1 MRPEFPNVCVI
12 GLGYIGLPTAALIA
26 GRGLKVTGV
35 DINPAIVETVNEGR
49 IHIVETDLDDMVR
62 KAVRSGR
69 LKANSKP
76 EAADVFI
83 IAVPTPL
90 SRENKPVVDYVFAA
104 AHALAPHLKSGDLV
118 ILESTSP
125 VGTTEAVAEL
135 LASHRPDLRFPTA
148 DARNGEPDINI
159 AYCPERVLPGRIL
172 KELVENDRCIGGINA
187 GCSARARR
195 FYELFV
201 RGVCIETSART
212 AEMVKLTE
220 NAFRDVNIAFANEL
234 SLVCDRLDINVWE
247 LIELANLHP
256 RVQILKPGPGVG
268 GHCIAVDP
276 WFVVDSA
283 PQEAQLIRT
292 AREVNDRKANY
303 VLERVR
309 ALIARHPGRPV
320 CCLGLAFKADV
331 DDLRESPALD
341 IAERLATEFGG
352 RISVVEPFVEALPAA
367 LTDLGVQARQ
377 LDDALA
383 SDAILVLLV
392 DHEPFRNVGAARL
405 VGKIVYDTRGIWS
418 AATLSTSSTPKRSG
432 KVSHSS
438 GGRTGW
444 PLQSSA

>member
-1 MRPEFPNVCVI
+1 MRPEFPKVCVI

-26 GRGLKVTGV
+26 GRGLDVTGV

-49 IHIVETDLDDMVR
+49 IHIVETDLDEEVH

-69 LKANSKP
+69 LKASNKP

-90 SRENKPVVDYVFAA
+90 SPEKQPVVDYVFAA

-125 VGTTEAVAEL
+125 VGTTEAVAAL
-135 LASHRPDLRFPTA
+135 LGRHRPDLRFPTA
-148 DARNGEPDINI
+148 GGRSGEPDINI

-172 KELVENDRCIGGINA
+172 KELVENDRCIGGVST
-187 GCSARARR
+187 GCAARARR

-234 SLVCDRLDINVWE
+234 SMVCDHLDINVWE

-256 RVQILKPGPGVG
+256 RVQILRPGPGVG

-283 PQEAQLIRT
+283 PREAQLIRT
-292 AREVNDRKANY
+292 AREVNDRKARY
-303 VLERVR
+303 VLDEVR
-309 ALIARHPGRPV
+309 ALIAQHPERPV

-331 DDLRESPALD
+331 DDLRESPALE
-341 IAERLATEFGG
+341 IAEQLAEEFGG
-352 RISVVEPFVEALPAA
+352 RISVVEPYADALPGK
-367 LTDLGVQARQ
+367 LTGLGVRPQQ
-377 LDDALA
+377 LDEALA
-383 SDAILVLLV
+383 SEAILVLLV
-392 DHEPFRNVGAARL
+392 DHEPFRNIGAARL
-405 VGKIVYDTRGIWS
+405 AGKIVYDTRGIWN
-418 AATLSTSSTPKRSG
+418 AAAQRASGTQKHSG
-432 KVSHSS
+432 KLSLAT
-438 GGRTGW
+438 GDRTGW
-444 PLQSSA
+444 PLQ